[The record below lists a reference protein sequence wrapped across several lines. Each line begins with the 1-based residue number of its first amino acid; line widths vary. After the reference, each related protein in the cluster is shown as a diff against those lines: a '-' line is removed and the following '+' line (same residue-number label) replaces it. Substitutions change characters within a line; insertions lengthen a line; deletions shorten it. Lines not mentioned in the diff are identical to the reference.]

1 MMELPMSSGQFQL
14 SGMDVVESM
23 SAIHP
28 SQLSIPSVAG
38 QHQIN
43 INTLNIPSPSH
54 QQISPVNQMQQQ
66 QQAGNNNINNV
77 ISTSNM
83 GDLSNS
89 INCYTGGGGG
99 GMSISSHISSLMADP
114 CIFTGVW
121 RRICAIDSDSSSS
134 TFLVL
139 VTVIVKDKYNSPTR
153 PPMKS
158 LGVYIHT

>member
-1 MMELPMSSGQFQL
+1 MELPMSSGQFQL

-28 SQLSIPSVAG
+28 SQLSIPSVAQ

-54 QQISPVNQMQQQ
+54 QQISPVNQM

-99 GMSISSHISSLMADP
+99 GGGMSISSHISSLMADP

-121 RRICAIDSDSSSS
+121 RRICAVDSDSSSK
-134 TFLVL
+134 TFILL
-139 VTVIVKDKYNSPTR
+139 VIVVTHVA
-153 PPMKS
+153 
-158 LGVYIHT
+158 LGVYIST